1 MENINIIISSLS
13 GEKLKRY
20 VPVQTKIID
29 IKEFIAQKKG
39 VPIQAISLK
48 FNAKDLD
55 DQKTIQECNIKNG
68 NSIILMIKKILN
80 QNFGNVQDVQ
90 TQLIQ
95 KNEEQ
100 YKELLDI
107 GYSENDI
114 IDALKKTNNNYQEAL
129 ILLSNNIIKNI
140 EEEIQFKI
148 PTQKE
153 QYQALLSEQI
163 VSELRQRV
171 SNQNEWNNTIETIKQ
186 QNVQL
191 SVLIQQNQDQFRH
204 LQQQHVIENIIN
216 IDEEDLKMLTQLRGF
231 KGNLDDKSILKIY
244 LKNDRDLFST
254 MQEIE
259 NLQE

>member
-13 GEKLKRY
+13 GEKLKQQ

-29 IKEFIAQKKG
+29 IKAIIAERKG
-39 VPIQAISLK
+39 LPIQAIILK

-55 DQKTIQECNIKNG
+55 DQKTIQECNIRNG
-68 NSIILMIKKILN
+68 DSIILMKKIVTQKLSN
-80 QNFGNVQDVQ
+80 TQDLKASQ
-90 TQLIQ
+90 IQ

-100 YKELLDI
+100 YKELLDF
-107 GYSENDI
+107 GYTEKDV

-129 ILLSNNIIKNI
+129 IILSNKSTENI

-163 VSELRQRV
+163 VHELRERV
-171 SNQNEWNNTIETIKQ
+171 SNEHEWNRTIETIQQ
-186 QNVQL
+186 QNLQL

-204 LQQQHVIENIIN
+204 LQQQHVIKNIIN
-216 IDEEDLKMLTQLRGF
+216 IEDEDLKMLIQLRDF
-231 KGNLDDKSILKIY
+231 KRNLDDKTILKIY
-244 LKNDRDLFST
+244 LQNDRDLFST
-254 MQEIE
+254 MQELE